1 MDKLRSEAHA
11 PVTLAPALAA
21 ALADCFTRLARAR
34 SDEQLF
40 EAAVACFEP
49 MEPWGANLMVTTAFD
64 ADERP
69 THVRTIGHWVAGVG
83 VAELPPSRR
92 DTDVREI
99 RISRLWWGQSDPLF
113 FEDIAADPRADQ
125 FLRDTMARN
134 GVKAQ
139 VMLPLHSDVVG
150 RVIGVLLIHWRS
162 ERPFTVEE
170 RYVLGLLAV
179 GLGSFLAS
187 RRLLAAQEEALRT
200 AERQRRT
207 LRAVLDNLPVGVY
220 LADAS
225 TGQALLANQLGLQM
239 LGHRGAAVSDAP
251 ATETYTVLH
260 PGTDVPVPVAELPLV
275 QTLRS
280 GEPRTGVV
288 DVLRP
293 HDHVRLTLELSAVP
307 VRDEEGSMFAAV
319 VVYVDVTE
327 RNRVEAERARIREE
341 LIRSQAQALAE
352 RSTPLLP
359 LSDSVVA
366 MAIVGSLDSGRA
378 DQILETLLTGCAAR
392 RARFAI
398 LDITGVPHADAA
410 IAGTL
415 LRAAAAVRL
424 LGVEPVLTGIRPDVA
439 NALVSLDLDLRGLVT
454 LSTLQDGIAYA
465 IGRARGAGRGRER
478 GA

>member
-1 MDKLRSEAHA
+1 
-11 PVTLAPALAA
+11 
-21 ALADCFTRLARAR
+21 
-34 SDEQLF
+34 
-40 EAAVACFEP
+40 
-49 MEPWGANLMVTTAFD
+49 
-64 ADERP
+64 
-69 THVRTIGHWVAGVG
+69 
-83 VAELPPSRR
+83 
-92 DTDVREI
+92 
-99 RISRLWWGQSDPLF
+99 
-113 FEDIAADPRADQ
+113 
-125 FLRDTMARN
+125 
-134 GVKAQ
+134 
-139 VMLPLHSDVVG
+139 
-150 RVIGVLLIHWRS
+150 
-162 ERPFTVEE
+162 
-170 RYVLGLLAV
+170 
-179 GLGSFLAS
+179 
-187 RRLLAAQEEALRT
+187 
-200 AERQRRT
+200 
-207 LRAVLDNLPVGVY
+207 
-220 LADAS
+220 
-225 TGQALLANQLGLQM
+225 
-239 LGHRGAAVSDAP
+239 
-251 ATETYTVLH
+251 
-260 PGTDVPVPVAELPLV
+260 
-275 QTLRS
+275 
-280 GEPRTGVV
+280 VV

-366 MAIVGSLDSGRA
+366 MAIVGTLDSGRA